1 MSDLFDK
8 TRRSFLLK
16 SLLGSTCILLPTK
29 ALSFTNAGFTTNDI
43 PKGNSDREWRK
54 VRSKFILKSYVTY
67 MNNARLGM
75 PPKLVVNAVSNGYAS
90 ISEEPLIG
98 KRELQK
104 KIRSKTLPA
113 LARMFDVYKDDIVLT
128 RNASEALFQ
137 QAMGVELKTGDEIL
151 VTSQEHPAGARPWMY
166 RKNSDN
172 IIIKN
177 VFIPSPLTSKKDTV
191 NRIIKKITPNVHSLK
206 LTFIL

>member
-1 MSDLFDK
+1 MSDLYDK

-16 SLLGSTCILLPTK
+16 SLLGSTGMLLPTK
-29 ALSFTNAGFTTNDI
+29 ALSFTNAGSTTNDI

-54 VRSKFILKSYVTY
+54 VRSKFILKSNVTY
-67 MNNARLGM
+67 MNNASLGM
-75 PPKLVVNAVSNGYAS
+75 PPKLVVNAVSNGYTS

-128 RNASEALFQ
+128 RNASEALFL

-151 VTSQEHPAGARPWMY
+151 VTSQEHPA
-166 RKNSDN
+166 
-172 IIIKN
+172 
-177 VFIPSPLTSKKDTV
+177 
-191 NRIIKKITPNVHSLK
+191 
-206 LTFIL
+206 

>member
-1 MSDLFDK
+1 
-8 TRRSFLLK
+8 
-16 SLLGSTCILLPTK
+16 
-29 ALSFTNAGFTTNDI
+29 
-43 PKGNSDREWRK
+43 
-54 VRSKFILKSYVTY
+54 
-67 MNNARLGM
+67 MNNASLGM
-75 PPKLVVNAVSNGYAS
+75 PPKLVVNAVSNGYTS

-128 RNASEALFQ
+128 RNASEALFL

-151 VTSQEHPAGARPWMY
+151 VTSQEHPAGSRPWMY
-166 RKNSDN
+166 RKNRDN

-191 NRIIKKITPNVHSLK
+191 NRIIKELSL
-206 LTFIL
+206 IHI